1 MYKAQIYIY
10 DTYTNTQSICDIKIS
25 WEELI
30 RKPISSKILKESIVR
45 DFPGGPVVKNPL
57 SNAGDVGSIPGQG
70 TKVPQAVRQQSPC
83 TTTETPC
90 SQINK
95 NQANKINFKESTV
108 RNKLRN
114 IELETVT
121 DKLFFYNRN
130 MNSKSSDTV
139 LPTSPTMSSQ
149 ERHIEI
155 QHGRRRLVTSW
166 DFGHSS

>member
-1 MYKAQIYIY
+1 M
-10 DTYTNTQSICDIKIS
+10 
-25 WEELI
+25 
-30 RKPISSKILKESIVR
+30 
-45 DFPGGPVVKNPL
+45 
-57 SNAGDVGSIPGQG
+57 GSIPGQG

-83 TTTETPC
+83 ATTETPC

-114 IELETVT
+114 IELEPVT
-121 DKLFFYNRN
+121 DKLFFYSRN

-155 QHGRRRLVTSW
+155 QHGRRRLVTT
-166 DFGHSS
+166 